1 MTHHVFKRS
10 IGTAVLAMGLIA
22 SGAALADAPKVDRT
36 QPTPVVYPKGS
47 QISGEEGT
55 VVLDVSVN
63 DSGNPTHADIVG
75 SSGYADLDTAATETV
90 LNWHFVPGDYGV
102 PARVQVSYKLPDS
115 K

>member
-1 MTHHVFKRS
+1 MTHQIFKWS
-10 IGTAVLAMGLIA
+10 TGA
-22 SGAALADAPKVDRT
+22 AALALGLLAAGSAFAGGATVDRT
-36 QPTPVVYPKGS
+36 QPTPVVYPKSS
-47 QISGEEGT
+47 QIQGEEGT

-63 DSGNPTHADIVG
+63 DYGNPTRAQIVG

-90 LNWHFVPGDYGV
+90 LNWHYVPGDYGV